1 MALKPIET
9 AASAVQPETE
19 NFEAEAPQGE
29 AAVSA
34 RKRAANRRNAQKSTG
49 PRTAE
54 GKAVSSQNAVKLGLF
69 SRHLGLSAA
78 LLEENPAELAALLAA
93 LHRRY
98 APRGCEEE
106 LMVDRM
112 ASLWWR
118 LWRLATVGQRCLQ
131 ECLEDNEG
139 YFSSVREME
148 ASGVEEARL
157 ERALQRLRKDLA
169 FVQRMR
175 LGKEPRWGAE
185 DNDPATA
192 APGDTAMS
200 RHEAEPPTAP
210 EVDAAPSEPEAE
222 PADSSGERSR
232 FDRDARET
240 RTPHGKRSGDTEAE
254 GAEGALPD
262 GEPPAESAA

>member
-9 AASAVQPETE
+9 SAPAFQPETPE
-19 NFEAEAPQGE
+19 IE
-29 AAVSA
+29 AAVSV

-169 FVQRMR
+169 FLQRMR

-185 DNDPATA
+185 DNDPVAA
-192 APGDTAMS
+192 APSDAVPL
-200 RHEAEPPTAP
+200 EAP
-210 EVDAAPSEPEAE
+210 EADAAPSEPEAE

-240 RTPHGKRSGDTEAE
+240 RTPHGERSGDPEVE
-254 GAEGALPD
+254 GADGALPD

>member
-9 AASAVQPETE
+9 SAPAFQPETSE
-19 NFEAEAPQGE
+19 IE
-29 AAVSA
+29 AAVSV

-54 GKAVSSQNAVKLGLF
+54 GKARSSQNAVKLGLF
-69 SRHLGLSAA
+69 SRTLGLSAA
-78 LLEENPAELAALLAA
+78 LLEENPAELEALLAA

-118 LWRLATVGQRCLQ
+118 LQRIDTVGQRCLQ

-175 LGKEPRWGAE
+175 LGKEPRWGADE
-185 DNDPATA
+185 EGASA
-192 APGDTAMS
+192 APSDAELS
-200 RHEAEPPTAP
+200 AEPEA
-210 EVDAAPSEPEAE
+210 DAAPSEPAAE
-222 PADSSGERSR
+222 PADSSGARSR

-240 RTPHGKRSGDTEAE
+240 RTPHGERSGDTEAE